1 MRALVY
7 AALVVALD
15 QISKHL
21 VRFNLEVH
29 SSIRILGDFFRLT
42 HVENSGIVF
51 GIGVG
56 GALPYFTILSV
67 VATLLIVYFFYQE
80 RSNHLSV
87 RISLALVLGGA
98 IGNLI
103 DRLVFGKVVDFLDF
117 GIGQYR
123 FFVFNV
129 ADSAVTVG
137 VFAFLIITTFVIPG
151 GRKISSETR
160 ESE

>member
-7 AALVVALD
+7 AALVVVLD
-15 QISKHL
+15 QISKYL
-21 VRFNLEVH
+21 VRSNLEVH
-29 SSIRILGDFFRLT
+29 STIKVLGDFFRLT
-42 HVENSGIVF
+42 YVENSGIVF

-56 GALPYFTILSV
+56 GALPFFTALSV
-67 VATLLIVYFFYQE
+67 IATVLIVYFFIQE
-80 RSNHLSV
+80 RSNQLGV

-117 GIGQYR
+117 GIGNYR

-137 VFAFLIITTFVIPG
+137 VFSFLIITTFIIPG
-151 GRKISSETR
+151 RAKKLDETN
-160 ESE
+160 ESG

>member
-15 QISKHL
+15 QVSKYL
-21 VRFNLEVH
+21 VRYSLEIH
-29 SSIRILGDFFRLT
+29 STVRVLGDFFRLT
-42 HVENSGIVF
+42 YVENSGIVF

-56 GALPYFTILSV
+56 GALPFFTILSAI
-67 VATLLIVYFFYQE
+67 ATILIVYFFYQE
-80 RSNHLSV
+80 RSSPPGV

-98 IGNLI
+98 VGNLI

-123 FFVFNV
+123 FFVFNI
-129 ADSAVTVG
+129 ADSAVTIG
-137 VFAFLIITTFVIPG
+137 VFTFLILTTFVIPRG
-151 GRKISSETR
+151 QKISGETNQ
-160 ESE
+160 SG